1 MEERRIRVAALT
13 GGEKAP
19 SARFRV
25 RQLIPSLKNN
35 GIDLD
40 EKMPHVA
47 AVPPANRKL
56 RPIWGFA
63 ALVERIPYVID
74 TYRYDAV
81 ILQRELLSTL
91 STLECL
97 TKHPRILDVDDAIFL
112 RRNGVTAAR
121 LARWSDLVVCGN
133 DFLAETFCRWNNNI
147 EVIPTAVDA
156 TRFRPREESSD
167 IDRRMIIGWIGTSGN
182 FKYLREIETALE
194 SIMKREPHV
203 YFRVVAD
210 REPSFGGILRERL
223 EYIPWSAEI
232 EVESIQEMTVGIM
245 PLSDDEWCRG
255 KCSYKMLQYMACGI
269 PVVVSPVGMNG
280 LVLAQAEVGLAAETK
295 SQWIDNLMQLLHSV
309 EQRREFGK
317 NGRRLI
323 LVQYDV
329 PIIATR
335 LASCLKRNI

>member
-13 GGEKAP
+13 GGENAP
-19 SARFRV
+19 SARFRI
-25 RQLIPSLKNN
+25 RQLIPSLKNT

-40 EKMPHVA
+40 EKVPHIA

-63 ALVERIPYVID
+63 ALVERIPYIID

-81 ILQRELLSTL
+81 MLQRELLSTL

-112 RRNGVTAAR
+112 RRNGVTAAK
-121 LARWSDLVVCGN
+121 LAKGSDLVVCGN

-167 IDRRMIIGWIGTSGN
+167 IERRMIIGWIGTSGN
-182 FKYLREIETALE
+182 FGYLRKVEAALE
-194 SIMKREPHV
+194 SILKREPRAHL
-203 YFRVVAD
+203 RVVAD
-210 REPSFGGILRERL
+210 REPSFGGILGERL
-223 EYIPWSAEI
+223 EYIPWSPAI
-232 EVESIQEMTVGIM
+232 EVESIQSMTVGIM

-255 KCSYKMLQYMACGI
+255 KCSFKMLQYMACGI

-280 LVLAQAEVGLAAETK
+280 LVLSQADVGLAADTK
-295 SQWIDNLMQLLHSV
+295 LQWIDNLIQLLHSV
-309 EQRREFGK
+309 EQRRVFGE
-317 NGRRLI
+317 NGRKLI
-323 LVQYDV
+323 LAQYDV
-329 PIIATR
+329 PIIAAR
-335 LASCLKRNI
+335 LASCLKRII